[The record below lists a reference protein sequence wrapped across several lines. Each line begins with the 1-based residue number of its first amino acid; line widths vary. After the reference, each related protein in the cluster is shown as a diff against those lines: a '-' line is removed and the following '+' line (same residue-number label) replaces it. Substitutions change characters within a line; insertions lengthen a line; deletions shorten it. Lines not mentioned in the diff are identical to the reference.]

1 MVAFLNES
9 HRVTLKPHP
18 RTGELLL
25 STLLNVNVDLGSILY
40 QLVPREIQVTELLEQ
55 SNVWDDSPRDIAD
68 VKTGTSSAVHFPGKN
83 FRWELASGSHELKV
97 DDQGRLRF
105 SVPIAINLEQFLG
118 KQSKA
123 GSATMSKACNHQ
135 DRPSTNKQQFLGE
148 QSKAGSA
155 KDNQRDFP
163 CTGTWENAVREKRP
177 ITRMK
182 NAPLKKMQGSTTIT
196 GAGVAKRQSHTSVGC
211 TSLAQGWLSVESSWL
226 TSNRYQTKDDA
237 RVYIILFGEALE
249 IPGSTSTNEIYMIT
263 RRCDNV

>member
-1 MVAFLNES
+1 MGAFLNES

-25 STLLNVNVDLGSILY
+25 STEINVNVDLGSILY
-40 QLVPREIQVTELLEQ
+40 QLVQREIQATELLEQISEEQ
-55 SNVWDDSPRDIAD
+55 SNVWDDSPRHIAD

-83 FRWELASGSHELKV
+83 FRWELAPGSHELKV

-105 SVPIAINLEQFLG
+105 TVPIAINLEQFLG

-148 QSKAGSA
+148 QSKAGS
-155 KDNQRDFP
+155 FP

-196 GAGVAKRQSHTSVGC
+196 GAGVATRQSHTSVAC
-211 TSLAQGWLSVESSWL
+211 SSSEQGLLSEESSWL

-249 IPGSTSTNEIYMIT
+249 IPGSKSTSEIYKDT
-263 RRCDNV
+263 RRYANV

>member
-1 MVAFLNES
+1 MGAILNES

-25 STLLNVNVDLGSILY
+25 STLLNVNVDLGSILH
-40 QLVPREIQVTELLEQ
+40 QIVSQDIQSVSQELLEQ
-55 SNVWDDSPRDIAD
+55 SNVWDDSPRHIAD
-68 VKTGTSSAVHFPGKN
+68 VKTGTSTAVHFPGKN
-83 FRWELASGSHELKV
+83 FRWELAPGSHELKV
-97 DDQGRLRF
+97 DDQGNLRF

-163 CTGTWENAVREKRP
+163 CTGSWEHAVREKRP

-182 NAPLKKMQGSTTIT
+182 NAPLEKMQGSTTIT
-196 GAGVAKRQSHTSVGC
+196 GAGVAKSHTSVGC
-211 TSLAQGWLSVESSWL
+211 TSGCVESSWL
-226 TSNRYQTKDDA
+226 TSNRYQTKA

-249 IPGSTSTNEIYMIT
+249 IPGSKSTLEIYNFT

>member
-1 MVAFLNES
+1 MEAFLNES

-25 STLLNVNVDLGSILY
+25 STELNVNVDLGSILY
-40 QLVPREIQVTELLEQ
+40 QFVQREIQATELLEQ
-55 SNVWDDSPRDIAD
+55 SNVWDDSPRHIAD

-83 FRWELASGSHELKV
+83 FRWELAPGSHELKV

-105 SVPIAINLEQFLG
+105 TVPIAINLEQFLG

-148 QSKAGSA
+148 QSKTGS
-155 KDNQRDFP
+155 FP

-196 GAGVAKRQSHTSVGC
+196 GAGVATRQSHTSVAC
-211 TSLAQGWLSVESSWL
+211 SSSEQGLLSEESSWL

-237 RVYIILFGEALE
+237 RVFIILFGEALE
-249 IPGSTSTNEIYMIT
+249 IPGSKSTLEIYIIT

>member
-1 MVAFLNES
+1 MGAFLNES

-25 STLLNVNVDLGSILY
+25 STLLNVNVDLGSILD
-40 QLVPREIQVTELLEQ
+40 QVVPREIQVTELLEQ
-55 SNVWDDSPRDIAD
+55 SNVWDDSPRHIAD

-83 FRWELASGSHELKV
+83 FRWELAPGSHELKV

-105 SVPIAINLEQFLG
+105 SVPIAINLQQFLG
-118 KQSKA
+118 KQSQA
-123 GSATMSKACNHQ
+123 GSAPLTEDNL
-135 DRPSTNKQQFLGE
+135 QQFLGE

-163 CTGTWENAVREKRP
+163 CTGTWENAVREKRS

-211 TSLAQGWLSVESSWL
+211 TPGCVESDEGRCPCASWL
-226 TSNRYQTKDDA
+226 TLNRYQTKDDA

>member
-1 MVAFLNES
+1 MRGQTIRAPVNY
-9 HRVTLKPHP
+9 
-18 RTGELLL
+18 TG
-25 STLLNVNVDLGSILY
+25 N
-40 QLVPREIQVTELLEQ
+40 
-55 SNVWDDSPRDIAD
+55 
-68 VKTGTSSAVHFPGKN
+68 
-83 FRWELASGSHELKV
+83 
-97 DDQGRLRF
+97 LRF

-163 CTGTWENAVREKRP
+163 CTGTWEHAVREKRP

-182 NAPLKKMQGSTTIT
+182 NAPLEKMQ
-196 GAGVAKRQSHTSVGC
+196 VAKSHTSVGC
-211 TSLAQGWLSVESSWL
+211 TSGCVESSWL
-226 TSNRYQTKDDA
+226 TSNGYQTRA

-249 IPGSTSTNEIYMIT
+249 IPGSKSTLEIYNFT

>member
-1 MVAFLNES
+1 MGAFLNES

-25 STLLNVNVDLGSILY
+25 STELNVNVDLGSILY
-40 QLVPREIQVTELLEQ
+40 QLVQREIQATELLEQISEEQ
-55 SNVWDDSPRDIAD
+55 SNVWDDSPRHIAD

-83 FRWELASGSHELKV
+83 FRWELAPGSHELKV

-148 QSKAGSA
+148 QSKTGS
-155 KDNQRDFP
+155 FP
-163 CTGTWENAVREKRP
+163 CTGTWEDAVLEKRP

-196 GAGVAKRQSHTSVGC
+196 GAGVATRQSHTSVAC
-211 TSLAQGWLSVESSWL
+211 SSSEQGLLSEESSWL

-237 RVYIILFGEALE
+237 RVFIILFGEPLE
-249 IPGSTSTNEIYMIT
+249 IAGNKRTKEIYMIT